1 MFHLLEGPALRKHY
15 WDDREEK
22 KKRPAPG
29 GIQTHDLSVMRR
41 ALYRCATTPALLQ
54 LPNNPSYHFSL
65 EVVAVDVADVVEA
78 EEVVAHQDNQVVV
91 VERVGMPSN
100 L

>member
-1 MFHLLEGPALRKHY
+1 
-15 WDDREEK
+15 
-22 KKRPAPG
+22 
-29 GIQTHDLSVMRR
+29 MRR

-54 LPNNPSYHFSL
+54 LPNNPSYNFSL

-78 EEVVAHQDNQVVV
+78 EEVVAHQDNQVAV